1 MIASI
6 YRKVVPQSL
15 RDIIY
20 KMILGNIMFFLRN
33 SEAYFKGFFLNIF
46 GWILP
51 ATEKRKAYAFI
62 GRHGIVSCPGEFM
75 LKYRDMNISVYRDEE
90 KNMQYVLHN
99 GRKLFFPNKYDEK
112 SLVTL
117 YRSLII
123 EQDIESAHR
132 YVVSYDELK
141 GKTLCDIGSAEG
153 IFSLDTIE
161 YVNHVYL
168 FECEEFWIEALNN
181 TFEPWKDK
189 VTIIRKYVGDKSE
202 GNFITIDDFMKDK
215 SADHLFL
222 KMDIEG
228 AEKSALK
235 GAAETLKN
243 GKHNRLAVCVYHRDE
258 DPAYISGLMQSFG
271 YKTEFTN
278 GYIYWANRLSKG
290 VVRCA
295 N

>member
-6 YRKVVPQSL
+6 YRKVIPSSV
-15 RDIIY
+15 RDLIY
-20 KMILGNIMFFLRN
+20 KLILGNVMFFLRN
-33 SEAYFKGFFLNIF
+33 AEAYFKGFFLNLF
-46 GWILP
+46 GWMLP
-51 ATEKRKAYAFI
+51 TTEKRKAYAFI

-75 LKYRDMNISVYRDEE
+75 LKYRDTKISIYRDEE
-90 KNMQYVLHN
+90 KNMKYVLHN
-99 GRKLFFPNKYDEK
+99 GKKLFFPDKYDEK
-112 SLVTL
+112 SLTTL

-141 GKTLCDIGSAEG
+141 DMTLCDIGSAEG

-161 YVNHVYL
+161 YVKQVYL

-181 TFEPWKDK
+181 TFEPWKEK

-243 GKHNRLAVCVYHRDE
+243 GKHNQLAVCVYHRDE